1 MLHEAYTSAGRAS
14 SRQSISQERTEG
26 THEEKYHEAAA
37 LASQASSR
45 DSISEGSLSPDVD
58 MRLYHPPRITPKDAD
73 ASQIPPAE
81 RYSEWISANV
91 HGQLDPSMAMLI
103 DTLGE
108 KPLQRLAPK
117 HVPPVAVGSSG
128 KAGLP
133 APGIVC
139 AGPPGHL
146 GKCSVVVGAAIVSS
160 SKAKQAREQTCCM
173 PPGNFPADQGLS
185 LEDASKLEGDSSLY
199 LSVMSH

>member
-58 MRLYHPPRITPKDAD
+58 MRSYHPPRITPKDAD

-108 KPLQRLAPK
+108 KPLQSLAPK
-117 HVPPVAVGSSG
+117 HVPAVAIGSSG

-146 GKCSVVVGAAIVSS
+146 GKCNVVVGAATVSS
-160 SKAKQAREQTCCM
+160 SKAQPSREQTCCM
-173 PPGNFPADQGLS
+173 PLGKAPAEPGLR
-185 LEDASKLEGDSSLY
+185 LEDASKLQGDSFFIL
-199 LSVMSH
+199 VDMSH